1 MAGRRPG
8 HGQCRFQPLRPQS
21 AVAGRAGRAS
31 NGLQDLRSPQ
41 LRPGRA
47 GRGADPHARQG
58 SQPELIPPAGPAAGI
73 GPAAGSI
80 VPTETWL
87 SRPENHRLTPADAA
101 YPALLREIPSP
112 PPQLFVRGNLDALS
126 LPQLAIVG
134 SRNATPGGTETAHSF
149 ASHLAA
155 RGFCITSGLAEG
167 IDAAAHRG
175 ALAARGT
182 TIAVCGTGPDIVY
195 PRQHATL
202 AEEIVAG
209 GGAIVSEFAPGT
221 QVFRANFPR
230 RNRLISGLAVGT
242 LVVEASLRSGALITA
257 RHAMEQGREVFA
269 IPGSIHNPVARGC
282 HHLIRNGA
290 KLVETAA
297 DIVDELGGLL
307 ASLRRDDAA
316 AGSELALEAAPG
328 NGAGT
333 VESDADYAR
342 LLACLAWDPVDVD
355 TLVARSGLT
364 IGEVSSMLLLLEMRG
379 SVRALT
385 GGRYQRAGKPGS
397 VDT

>member
-1 MAGRRPG
+1 VSFDKPTANW
-8 HGQCRFQPLRPQS
+8 L
-21 AVAGRAGRAS
+21 A
-31 NGLQDLRSPQ
+31 
-41 LRPGRA
+41 
-47 GRGADPHARQG
+47 RGDAH
-58 SQPELIPPAGPAAGI
+58 L
-73 GPAAGSI
+73 
-80 VPTETWL
+80 
-87 SRPENHRLTPADAA
+87 LTPADAG
-101 YPALLREIPSP
+101 YPALLREIPHP
-112 PPQLFVRGNLDALS
+112 PPQLFVRGKPEALS

-134 SRNATPGGTETAHSF
+134 SRNATPAGAETAQSF

-175 ALAARGT
+175 ALAAGGT

-195 PRQHATL
+195 PRQHEAL
-202 AEEIVAG
+202 AEEIVSR

-221 QVFRANFPR
+221 PVSRGNFPR

-307 ASLRRDDAA
+307 ASLRADEAGITADFALKPLSGNAEHAA
-316 AGSELALEAAPG
+316 DSAEE
-328 NGAGT
+328 T
-333 VESDADYAR
+333 DADYAR
-342 LLACLAWDPVDVD
+342 LLAFMGWDPVDVD

-364 IGEVSSMLLLLEMRG
+364 TGEVSSMLLLLEMQG
-379 SVRALT
+379 SVRALS
-385 GGRYQRAGKPGS
+385 GGRYLRARKRGS